1 MKLFKCQNCGQMLYF
16 ENGWCESCGRRLG
29 YLPDIGLLSS
39 VVEDGASWIAA
50 ANPDFRYRF
59 CANWEAYACNWMVPA
74 KGQQAF
80 CIACQHNRKIPDI
93 SDPENHRL
101 WQKLEDAKRRLF
113 YSLIKLRLPMPTDAS
128 GDSEPL
134 AFQFLGETDEKP
146 GQKVMT
152 GHDNGVI
159 TISLAE
165 ADDAER
171 EKTRTQMGEPYRTL
185 LGHFRHEVGHHYWD
199 TLVRDGG
206 RLEECRAVF
215 GDDAQD
221 YAQALE
227 RHYHEGPP
235 ADWQKSFVSAYATAH
250 PWEDFAETWAHYL
263 HIVDTLE
270 MASAFGIRI
279 EPAIDPTGDY
289 AAWLDVDP
297 YGSGSMPELIELWT
311 PFVVAM
317 NCIGPTAWSHLGSPV
332 ALPPSAAGTA
342 TVPFVPSSAG
352 PRIGGTTSPL
362 ASRLPS
368 PLRPWSDS
376 MRPRAAMPHQARRQP
391 VASADNAARW

>member
-1 MKLFKCQNCGQMLYF
+1 MKLFRCQACDNIVYF
-16 ENGWCESCGRRLG
+16 ENRTCARCGRRLG
-29 YLPDIGLLSS
+29 YLPEVNALVALEPAGEELWRPLMESAAPRGFCLNAAHDVCNWLAPAGA
-39 VVEDGASWIAA
+39 EDGFCLACRHNLMIPDLSQPENLAAWREIEIAKHRLIYSLMRWRLTLKTRAEDPAHGLAFEFLADPPAA
-50 ANPDFRYRF
+50 AR
-59 CANWEAYACNWMVPA
+59 
-74 KGQQAF
+74 
-80 CIACQHNRKIPDI
+80 
-93 SDPENHRL
+93 
-101 WQKLEDAKRRLF
+101 
-113 YSLIKLRLPMPTDAS
+113 
-128 GDSEPL
+128 
-134 AFQFLGETDEKP
+134 
-146 GQKVMT
+146 KVMT
-152 GHDNGVI
+152 GHDNGLI
-159 TISLAE
+159 TIALAE
-165 ADDAER
+165 ADSAER
-171 EKTRTQMGEPYRTL
+171 ERRRSEMGEPYRTL

-199 TLVRDGG
+199 ILVRDGG

-317 NCIGPTAWSHLGSPV
+317 NCINRAMGRPDLY
-332 ALPPSAAGTA
+332 
-342 TVPFVPSSAG
+342 PFVLAPAVVEKLG
-352 PRIGGTTSPL
+352 FIHGLARGGTRPEKP
-362 ASRLPS
+362 ASREAASFEPA
-368 PLRPWSDS
+368 LRS
-376 MRPRAAMPHQARRQP
+376 
-391 VASADNAARW
+391 